1 MQTSFIICTFFL
13 LTNSFG
19 QKLDKDIFVKEGF
32 SRQIINLNFEK
43 NCKGKAT
50 IKRKNKNVVTF
61 MFFQVK
67 SDTIAIYLNGKK
79 VLEKYITHD
88 SDLVSTNYTGVDF
101 TYEYPNKENKIIIVY
116 QHQKSFIEFTLDKH
130 FPLYGIYFL
139 DDKKFYVTG
148 RKCQMI
154 IK

>member
-1 MQTSFIICTFFL
+1 MRTSFIICAFFW

-19 QKLDKDIFVKEGF
+19 QKLDKNTFVKEGY
-32 SRQIINLNFEK
+32 SSQIINLNFEK
-43 NCKGKAT
+43 NCKEKAT

-67 SDTIAIYLNGKK
+67 GDTVAVYVNEKK
-79 VLEKYITHD
+79 VMERYITHD
-88 SDLVSTNYTGVDF
+88 SDLVSTNYTGIDF
-101 TYEYPNKENKIIIVY
+101 SYEYSNKENKIIIVY
-116 QHQKSFIEFTLDKH
+116 QQQKSFIEFALDKN

-148 RKCQMI
+148 RKCQMV